1 MSVCTKFLHGSF
13 LRYKQYERGKGF
25 LVFKVFKVFQGY
37 LHSSCSSA
45 FLVESDMA
53 NAIIAIIAN
62 SERLPMAIFTLN
74 TKVSDIF
81 DKLLWINI
89 ICVCGKK

>member
-1 MSVCTKFLHGSF
+1 M
-13 LRYKQYERGKGF
+13 KGI
-25 LVFKVFKVFQGY
+25 KVFQVFQGFQGFQGFQDY

-53 NAIIAIIAN
+53 NAIIAIIA
-62 SERLPMAIFTLN
+62 SSARLPMAIFTLN

-81 DKLLWINI
+81 DKLL
-89 ICVCGKK
+89 